1 MRLLRQPLRGC
12 ALAIALAACGG
23 ADVRDDAGAEAESPA
38 PAAPAAPVEAPSVAA
53 AADPVARAAGTAR
66 VSLTGDGVSVAGEF
80 PATLCGGPYVV
91 GQGMAYQTQAG
102 DWKITVA
109 SEARQSGDVPLNA
122 SASDVSVVATA
133 NGPGKQLVRG
143 PRNGGSLRVTDDFK
157 QAEADLELRS
167 LMGRETARLVVT
179 FRCE

>member
-1 MRLLRQPLRGC
+1 MRLLRQPLRVG

-23 ADVRDDAGAEAESPA
+23 ADARDDAAPEAES
-38 PAAPAAPVEAPSVAA
+38 AAPEATVDAPSAAA

-80 PATLCGGPYVV
+80 PATACGGPYIL
-91 GQGMAYQTQAG
+91 GKGMSYQTQAG

-109 SEARQSGDVPLNA
+109 SETRQSGDVPLNA
-122 SASDVSVVATA
+122 NASDVSVVATA

-179 FRCE
+179 FHCG